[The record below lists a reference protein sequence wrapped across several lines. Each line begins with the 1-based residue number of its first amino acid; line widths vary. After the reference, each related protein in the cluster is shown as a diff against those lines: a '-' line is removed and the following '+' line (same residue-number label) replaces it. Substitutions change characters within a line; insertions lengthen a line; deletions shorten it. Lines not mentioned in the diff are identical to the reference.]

1 MIGKLIYKG
10 QIISILGFVGHKV
23 SAASTQLC
31 VYNTKTTIDIMQMI
45 EYDYTSLN
53 IYLQKQVISPQTSF
67 LGLNIE
73 YLK

>member
-1 MIGKLIYKG
+1 M
-10 QIISILGFVGHKV
+10 GHKV

-45 EYDYTSLN
+45 EYDHTSLN

-67 LGLNIE
+67 LGLNVE
-73 YLK
+73 YLKW